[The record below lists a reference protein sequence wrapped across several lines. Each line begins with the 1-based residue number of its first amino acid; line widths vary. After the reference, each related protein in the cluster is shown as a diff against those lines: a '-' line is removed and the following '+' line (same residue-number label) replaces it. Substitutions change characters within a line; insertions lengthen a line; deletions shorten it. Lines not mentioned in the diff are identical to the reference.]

1 MPHPGA
7 GAKRG
12 LSPKPGTPGRAAA
25 GGGGVDKLLVVP
37 EASARPHG
45 VDRASRS
52 PLPYLPR
59 GLSDGGGHHQ
69 VDTPRPS
76 PRTNRTRRVPLAG
89 AEGGGH
95 HLSERSVDP
104 SVAARPPQQAARGRR
119 RRRPRAGG
127 GRGRSSL
134 SEGDDADGEQ
144 DGDSAR

>member
-76 PRTNRTRRVPLAG
+76 PRTNRTRRV
-89 AEGGGH
+89 
-95 HLSERSVDP
+95 HLSSGASMGDDGLPMCRPRLVSAEEP
-104 SVAARPPQQAARGRR
+104 GARPRLTV
-119 RRRPRAGG
+119 RPPPTPAKI
-127 GRGRSSL
+127 
-134 SEGDDADGEQ
+134 
-144 DGDSAR
+144 